1 MAVNSTIG
9 DDLRLKN
16 FATVASRIGRLSQEY
31 AMTLVENPSDDVVHP
46 LMGQVASAKAT
57 KQPLSPVAL
66 QSSPVSFED
75 LLDRRHLK
83 PAYQSIFNLT
93 TGEEVAAE
101 ALARWPDLAVTPDLA
116 FRSATAQGRLAE
128 LDEACRYGAID
139 GAIAFGLPSGFKL
152 FVNLE
157 PSVLGADTAA
167 GLVSRAAS
175 QVDLMV
181 EITERALTRRPAE
194 LLRAVEELR
203 AAGCA
208 IALDDVGAEPESL
221 ALLPFIAP
229 DVIKLDISLVQRW
242 LNVEQASIY
251 TAVAAY
257 AERTG
262 ATILA
267 EGIETETDLE
277 QALALGATL
286 GQGWYFSRPGP
297 LKVRSSPEQPHRVRE
312 AMPTPLT
319 PFSLLDPSAIR
330 TGPKGLLLG
339 ISRHME
345 NQGLALQTPPVV
357 LGAFQEARHFTPH
370 TAARYSQ
377 LAERCPLVAALGVNL
392 PQEPVAGVRGA
403 SLQADDHLLGEWVVV
418 VVGTHYA
425 GALIA
430 KDLGDTGPDRDRRFA
445 FALTHDH
452 ETVLAAA
459 RSLITRVIATSSF
472 PESES
477 GLA

>member
-1 MAVNSTIG
+1 VTTTEKRS
-9 DDLRLKN
+9 
-16 FATVASRIGRLSQEY
+16 E
-31 AMTLVENPSDDVVHP
+31 
-46 LMGQVASAKAT
+46 
-57 KQPLSPVAL
+57 VAL
-66 QSSPVSFED
+66 HIWNDQIASGGFED
-75 LLDRRHLK
+75 LLDKRHLR
-83 PAYQSIFNLT
+83 PAYQSIFDLT

-101 ALARWPDLAVTPDLA
+101 ALARWPELSVTPDVA
-116 FRSATAQGRLAE
+116 FQAASAQGRLAE

-139 GAIAFGLPSGFKL
+139 GAIAFGLPAGFKL

-157 PSVLGADTAA
+157 PSVLGADTAV
-167 GLVSRAAS
+167 GLVERAAG

-194 LLRAVEELR
+194 LLRAVEALR
-203 AAGCA
+203 AAGCG

-221 ALLPFIAP
+221 ALLPFVAP

-242 LNVEQASIY
+242 LNVEQAAIY
-251 TAVAAY
+251 TAVSAY

-267 EGIETETDLE
+267 EGIETDAHLG

-297 LKVRSSPEQPHRVRE
+297 LAVRTPIPQSPRVRP
-312 AMPTPLT
+312 APMPTPKS
-319 PFSLLDPSAIR
+319 PFSLLDPSTIR

-339 ISRHME
+339 ISHHIE
-345 NQGLALQTPPVV
+345 NQGLALEIPPVV
-357 LGAFQEARHFTPH
+357 LGTFQEARHFTPH
-370 TAARYSQ
+370 TAGRYSK
-377 LAERCPLVAALGVNL
+377 LAERCPLVVALGVNL

-403 SLQADDHLLGEWVVV
+403 SIQGDDALLGEWVVV

-430 KDLGDTGPDRDRRFA
+430 KDLGDSGPDRDRRFA

-459 RSLITRVIATSSF
+459 RSLIARLTATSSF
-472 PESES
+472 PESPV
-477 GLA
+477 L

>member
-1 MAVNSTIG
+1 MTTTEKRSESAQRPWSNQ
-9 DDLRLKN
+9 D
-16 FATVASRIGRLSQEY
+16 AS
-31 AMTLVENPSDDVVHP
+31 VH
-46 LMGQVASAKAT
+46 
-57 KQPLSPVAL
+57 
-66 QSSPVSFED
+66 FED

-83 PAYQSIFNLT
+83 PAYQSIFDLV

-101 ALARWPDLAVTPDLA
+101 ALARWPELSVSPDVA
-116 FRSATAQGRLAE
+116 FRSASAQGRLAE
-128 LDEACRYGAID
+128 LDQACRNGAID
-139 GAIAFGLPSGFKL
+139 GALAFGLPDGFKL

-157 PSVLGADTAA
+157 PSVLGPDTAT
-167 GLVSRAAS
+167 GLVLRAAGE
-175 QVDLMV
+175 VDLMV

-194 LLRAVEELR
+194 LLRAIETLR

-221 ALLPFIAP
+221 ALLPFVAP
-229 DVIKLDISLVQRW
+229 DVVKLDISLVQRW
-242 LNVEQASIY
+242 LNVEQAAIY

-267 EGIETETDLE
+267 EGIETECDLA

-297 LKVRSSPEQPHRVRE
+297 LTVRTSPKAPHRVRP
-312 AMPTPLT
+312 APMATPVS
-319 PFSLLDPSAIR
+319 PFSLLDPSTIR
-330 TGPKGLLLG
+330 NGSKGLLLG
-339 ISRHME
+339 ISRHIE
-345 NQGLALQTPPVV
+345 NQGLALEVPPVV
-357 LGAFQEARHFTPH
+357 LGAFQEARHFTTH
-370 TAARYSQ
+370 TANRYAQ
-377 LAERCPLVAALGVNL
+377 LAKRCPLVAALGINL

-403 SLQADDHLLGEWVVV
+403 SLQSDDALFGEWVVV
-418 VVGTHYA
+418 VVGTHYT

-459 RSLITRVIATSSF
+459 RSLISRVTATSSF
-472 PESES
+472 PDFGPGEP
-477 GLA
+477 

>member
-1 MAVNSTIG
+1 M
-9 DDLRLKN
+9 R
-16 FATVASRIGRLSQEY
+16 
-31 AMTLVENPSDDVVHP
+31 
-46 LMGQVASAKAT
+46 
-57 KQPLSPVAL
+57 
-66 QSSPVSFED
+66 SSSVCFED

-83 PAYQSIFNLT
+83 PVYQSIFDLA

-101 ALARWPDLAVTPDLA
+101 ALARWPELSIDPDLA
-116 FRSATAQGRLAE
+116 FQLATTRGRLAE
-128 LDEACRYGAID
+128 LDQACRYGAID
-139 GAIAFGLPSGFKL
+139 GAIAFGLPLGFKL

-157 PSVLGADTAA
+157 PSVLGPDTAA
-167 GLVSRAAS
+167 GLVSRAAG
-175 QVDLMV
+175 QVDLTV

-194 LLRAVEELR
+194 LLRAVGTLR

-208 IALDDVGAEPESL
+208 IALDDVGANPESL

-242 LNVEQASIY
+242 LNVQQAAIY
-251 TAVAAY
+251 TTVAAY

-262 ATILA
+262 AAILA
-267 EGIETETDLE
+267 EGIETEIDLG

-297 LKVRSSPEQPHRVRE
+297 LNVRTPPTQLRRIRQTPVR
-312 AMPTPLT
+312 TPLS
-319 PFSLLDPSAIR
+319 PFSLLEPSTIR
-330 TGPKGLLLG
+330 IGPKGLLSG
-339 ISRHME
+339 ISRHIE
-345 NQGLALQTPPVV
+345 NQGLALETPPVV

-370 TAARYSQ
+370 SAARYSQ
-377 LAERCPLVAALGVNL
+377 LAQRCPLVAALGVNL

-403 SLQADDHLLGEWVVV
+403 SLGAADTLLGEWVVV

-445 FALTHDH
+445 FALTHNH

-459 RSLITRVIATSSF
+459 RSLIGRVTAASSF
-472 PESES
+472 PNCRT
-477 GLA
+477 GCG

>member
-1 MAVNSTIG
+1 LT
-9 DDLRLKN
+9 DH
-16 FATVASRIGRLSQEY
+16 VAPDKASEQP
-31 AMTLVENPSDDVVHP
+31 PS
-46 LMGQVASAKAT
+46 SE
-57 KQPLSPVAL
+57 AL

-83 PAYQSIFNLT
+83 PAYQSIFDLT

-101 ALARWPDLAVTPDLA
+101 ALARWPELSITPDLA
-116 FRSATAQGRLAE
+116 FRTATAEGRLAE
-128 LDEACRYGAID
+128 LDQACRYGAID
-139 GAIAFGLPSGFKL
+139 GAIAFGLPIGFKL

-157 PSVLGADTAA
+157 PSVLGADTAS
-167 GLVSRAAS
+167 GLVSRAAD

-194 LLRAVEELR
+194 LLRALETLR

-242 LNVEQASIY
+242 LNVEQAAIY

-267 EGIETETDLE
+267 EGIETETDLG

-297 LKVRSSPEQPHRVRE
+297 LRVRTSP
-312 AMPTPLT
+312 AQPRRIRQAPMPTPIT
-319 PFSLLDPSAIR
+319 PFSLLDPSTLR

-339 ISRHME
+339 ISRHIE
-345 NQGLALQTPPVV
+345 NQGLALATPPVV
-357 LGAFQEARHFTPH
+357 LGAFQDARHFTPH

-377 LAERCPLVAALGVNL
+377 LAERCPLVAALGINL

-403 SLQADDHLLGEWVVV
+403 SLRADDTLLGEWVVV

-430 KDLGDTGPDRDRRFA
+430 KDLGDTGPDRDRRFI

-472 PESES
+472 PQPASEQV
-477 GLA
+477 

>member
-1 MAVNSTIG
+1 MTLIQKPSDDAEHQIAPG
-9 DDLRLKN
+9 DDL
-16 FATVASRIGRLSQEY
+16 Y
-31 AMTLVENPSDDVVHP
+31 AVTRSL
-46 LMGQVASAKAT
+46 
-57 KQPLSPVAL
+57 
-66 QSSPVSFED
+66 PVSFED
-75 LLDRRHLK
+75 LLDGRHLK
-83 PAYQSIFNLT
+83 PAYQSIFDLSN
-93 TGEEVAAE
+93 GEEVAAE
-101 ALARWPDLAVTPDLA
+101 ALARWPEFSISPDLA

-128 LDEACRYGAID
+128 LDRACRCGAID
-139 GAIAFGLPSGFKL
+139 GAIAFGLPAGFKL

-167 GLVSRAAS
+167 SLVSRAAN

-181 EITERALTRRPAE
+181 EITERALMHRPAE
-194 LLRAVEELR
+194 LLRAVETLR

-221 ALLPFIAP
+221 ALLPFVAP

-242 LNVEQASIY
+242 LNVEQAAIY

-267 EGIETETDLE
+267 EGIETEIHLK

-297 LKVRSSPEQPHRVRE
+297 LKVRTSPATPRRIRR
-312 AMPTPLT
+312 APMPTPLS
-319 PFSLLDPSAIR
+319 PFSLLDPSTVR
-330 TGPKGLLLG
+330 TGPKGLLMG
-339 ISRHME
+339 ISQHIE
-345 NQGLALQTPPVV
+345 SQGLALETPPVV
-357 LGAFQEARHFTPH
+357 LGAFQAARHFTPH
-370 TAARYSQ
+370 TAVRYSR
-377 LAERCPLVAALGVNL
+377 LADRCPLVAALGVDL
-392 PQEPVAGVRGA
+392 PEEPVAGVRGA
-403 SLQADDHLLGEWVVV
+403 SLHADDSLLGEWVVV

-430 KDLGDTGPDRDRRFA
+430 KDLGDSGPDRDRRFA
-445 FALTHDH
+445 FVLTHDH

-459 RSLITRVIATSSF
+459 RSLMTRVIAASSF
-472 PESES
+472 PDPAS
-477 GLA
+477 GHS